1 MTKYLLLLVLC
12 ISFGVVICGRATP
25 QDDAYEICI
34 SLAKLKNEATWK
46 KIPEEIAKVLL
57 ELFKSNTNAPKSLS
71 FQAA

>member
-1 MTKYLLLLVLC
+1 
-12 ISFGVVICGRATP
+12 
-25 QDDAYEICI
+25 
-34 SLAKLKNEATWK
+34 LAKLKNEATWK